1 MVTEVGEIRPN
12 RNSLTVEAFVLRA
25 GVSCGKALERERSED
40 LCAAVFCRK
49 AEGGGCIMD
58 R

>member
-1 MVTEVGEIRPN
+1 MVTEVEEIKPN

-25 GVSCGKALERERSED
+25 GVCCGKALGRECSEN